1 MGKPSVGEINTD
13 SKEKKKQSISVLSE
27 VPETSDKTIFNLI
40 FSDKDN
46 KEMVNNEPRDKRN

>member
-13 SKEKKKQSISVLSE
+13 SKEKEKQSISVLSE